1 MLQAAPPALWSSK
14 KSVDKGDNSAEE
26 TWGANRKAGCPSGL
40 APFDHTTTTMTKKT
54 LFQTIGWRLEQGQQ
68 VFFRIWFFEGD
79 RGESGQMA
87 SSQAEGQALGRKSV
101 APKKQVANLPSHLT
115 LHRGNDVGIDIQGH
129 FHGSMPKP
137 IGYELRVDP
146 GREQQS
152 CMAMPH

>member
-1 MLQAAPPALWSSK
+1 M
-14 KSVDKGDNSAEE
+14 
-26 TWGANRKAGCPSGL
+26 AG
-40 APFDHTTTTMTKKT
+40 
-54 LFQTIGWRLEQGQQ
+54 
-68 VFFRIWFFEGD
+68 
-79 RGESGQMA
+79 
-87 SSQAEGQALGRKSV
+87 SQAKAWLLGWKSV
-101 APKKQVANLPSHLT
+101 APIKQVANLPSHLT